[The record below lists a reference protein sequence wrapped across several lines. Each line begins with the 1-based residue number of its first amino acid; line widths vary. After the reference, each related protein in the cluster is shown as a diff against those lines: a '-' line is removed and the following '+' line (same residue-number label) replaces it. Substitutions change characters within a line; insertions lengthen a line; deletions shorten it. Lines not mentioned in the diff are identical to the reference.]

1 MFPRLHPTLRLL
13 PGLLVVV
20 ACKSTRPAMD
30 ATRDL
35 PARSPEKLIERL
47 TTAEGT
53 DLRYYSAKADVSV
66 EGPDGSRSF
75 KAHLR
80 VVRDSAAWISVVPAL
95 GIEVARAVLGTDS
108 LKVLDKLN
116 DHYFLGTLD
125 SAKARFGLQPDLAL
139 LQDAVYGKAIGLDPQ
154 EKYRADR
161 EDGQYVLTSREKKR
175 FVRAAEELAPLDS
188 SDAGGLDD
196 EQLERILEQA
206 EDRDAVVYRYWID
219 PDDFRVTR
227 VLITDL
233 ARGRQAEVRYEERT
247 PVDDRSLPVRIRI
260 GLADGEREAG
270 AIFELS
276 KIALDGPL
284 QLPFRIP
291 AKFTPMD

>member
-1 MFPRLHPTLRLL
+1 MEHYGDILFKLGDEAGAREQWQRARNWAGQRRFGTARRRKAGPDHVPRLHPTLRLL

-30 ATRDL
+30 ATRDP

-47 TTAEGT
+47 TAAQGT

-175 FVRAAEELAPLDS
+175 FVRAAEELAPDS
-188 SDAGGLDD
+188 SDAGGLTTKTTGTHP
-196 EQLERILEQA
+196 ERA
-206 EDRDAVVYRYWID
+206 EDRDAVVTATGR

-227 VLITDL
+227 AVDH
-233 ARGRQAEVRYEERT
+233 RPGPRQAG
-247 PVDDRSLPVRIRI
+247 RS
-260 GLADGEREAG
+260 
-270 AIFELS
+270 
-276 KIALDGPL
+276 AL
-284 QLPFRIP
+284 
-291 AKFTPMD
+291 